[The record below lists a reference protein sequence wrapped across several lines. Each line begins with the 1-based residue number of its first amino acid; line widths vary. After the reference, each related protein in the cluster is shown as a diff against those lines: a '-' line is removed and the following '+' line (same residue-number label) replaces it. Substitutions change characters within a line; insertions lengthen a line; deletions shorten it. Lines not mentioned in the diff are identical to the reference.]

1 VVSGKFGIASIFS
14 VDGQDNNKLHTVGM
28 KDFTISCCRI
38 SQNGEELIFGGPKRH
53 YFVYDL
59 LSGRSNSQR
68 LPSNVTNLK
77 LFELS
82 PCGKWMAVAGRFG
95 EVHLFNAFSKELIHT
110 MKQENQC
117 TALSFSQKDSNYL
130 FSHSDSGEVSI
141 FDIRVEK
148 ICHRWTDEGCING
161 SSISVSAN
169 DQFIATGSQQGVVNL
184 YDRTKVFESRF
195 PKPEKAIMNLN
206 TEITNTVFHPSNEM
220 LAISSGQV
228 FDAIRMIQLP
238 KITAYQ
244 NFPLQAKNK
253 MGYPRVVRFSPGG
266 GYMAIA
272 GTKALL
278 YRLKSYNTY

>member
-1 VVSGKFGIASIFS
+1 VVAGKFGIASMFS

-28 KDFTISCCRI
+28 KDFHITCCRI
-38 SQNGEELIFGGPKRH
+38 SPNGEEIIFGGPKRH
-53 YFVYDL
+53 YYVYDL
-59 LSGRSNSQR
+59 MSGKSNTQR
-68 LPSNVTNLK
+68 LPPALTNLK
-77 LFELS
+77 KFELS

-95 EVHLFNAFSKELIHT
+95 EVHLFNAFSKELIHSL
-110 MKQENQC
+110 KQDSQC
-117 TALSFSQKDSNYL
+117 TALSFSRDSKHL
-130 FSHSDSGEVSI
+130 FSHSDTGEVAI
-141 FDIRVEK
+141 FDIRAAK

-161 SSISVSAN
+161 SSIAVSEN
-169 DQFIATGSQQGVVNL
+169 DQFIATGSAQGVVNV
-184 YDRTKVFESRF
+184 YDRTKVFEKKIPS
-195 PKPEKAIMNLN
+195 PEKAIMNLT

-238 KITAYQ
+238 KLQAFQ
-244 NFPLQAKNK
+244 NFPLQAKNQ

-278 YRLKSYNTY
+278 YRLKSFNSY